1 MVKCNRTSEL
11 ILACNLNSGEINVG
25 YIMDMRKK
33 VGHSPIINVGATIL
47 VLNNNNEVLLN
58 LRSDT
63 NDWGIPGGGKELNE
77 TLEECAIRELKEET
91 NLDISNLE
99 LVTVLS
105 GTEYYYKYPNGDE
118 VDCVIALY
126 QAKDYSGRLIVND
139 GGSTKL
145 QFFSLDNLPQ
155 LESRA
160 EAIIEKIKSGKIML

>member
-1 MVKCNRTSEL
+1 
-11 ILACNLNSGEINVG
+11 
-25 YIMDMRKK
+25 MRKK
-33 VGHSPIINVGATIL
+33 VGHDPIINVGSTIL
-47 VLNNNNEVLLN
+47 VFNKDRELLLN

-91 NLDISNLE
+91 NLDTSNLE

-105 GTEYYYKYPNGDE
+105 GKEYYYKYPNSDE

-126 QAKDYSGRLIVND
+126 QVKNYSGKLVIND
-139 GGSTKL
+139 GESKKL
-145 QFFSLDNLPQ
+145 EFFSLDNLPK

-160 EAIIEKIKSGKIML
+160 QAIIDKIKSGEIPL